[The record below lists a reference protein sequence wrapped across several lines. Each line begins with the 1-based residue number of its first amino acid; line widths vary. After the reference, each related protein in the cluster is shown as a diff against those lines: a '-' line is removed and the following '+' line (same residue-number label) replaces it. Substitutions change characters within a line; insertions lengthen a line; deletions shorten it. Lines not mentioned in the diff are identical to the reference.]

1 MTWSDASVS
10 VKRIDSPANP
20 LVKELASL
28 RERRQRDATG
38 TFLVEG
44 RREARRAVTAG
55 LSVVRLLHCPALSG
69 ANAADETVEAAAA
82 AEAVEAAEAAATVAA
97 VVGAV
102 AELGV
107 DVIELSPA
115 AFAKLS
121 QRQNPDG
128 IALHVRAPARTGPRF
143 AGVTLPDEALVLVLD
158 GIEKPGNL
166 GALLRTADAVGV
178 DLVIVSGVGTDL
190 YNPNVIRASQ
200 GSLFALSTVA
210 ADAAEALAFLAA
222 HQVRLVATTPASI
235 TPHWAVDLRGP
246 LAVLVGAESTGL
258 REEWLRAATELV
270 SVPMH
275 AAAADSLNASVAGAV
290 VLYEALRQRS
300 S

>member
-1 MTWSDASVS
+1 MYIAGATQLTSTAHLSWSYAYVT

-28 RERRQRDATG
+28 QGRRQREATG

-44 RREARRAVTAG
+44 LREATRAMAAGQQVIRALHCPSLSSERAGSAELLSAVTAQG
-55 LSVVRLLHCPALSG
+55 G
-69 ANAADETVEAAAA
+69 
-82 AEAVEAAEAAATVAA
+82 
-97 VVGAV
+97 
-102 AELGV
+102 ELV
-107 DVIELSPA
+107 ELSPV

-128 IALHVRAPARTGPRF
+128 IALHVHIPPRAEAPLG
-143 AGVTLPDEALVLVLD
+143 GVTLGDDALVLVLD

-178 DLVIVSGVGTDL
+178 DLVIVCGSGTDL
-190 YNPNVIRASQ
+190 FNPNVIRASQ
-200 GSLFALSTVA
+200 GSVFAVRTVA
-210 ADAAEALAFLAA
+210 VDDAEALAFLADRD
-222 HQVRLVATTPASI
+222 VRLVATTPAST
-235 TPHWAVDLRGP
+235 TPHWAADLTGRV
-246 LAVLVGAESTGL
+246 AVLVGAESTGL
-258 REEWLRAATELV
+258 REEWLQAAGELV
-270 SVPMH
+270 QVPMH

-300 S
+300 QRPGA